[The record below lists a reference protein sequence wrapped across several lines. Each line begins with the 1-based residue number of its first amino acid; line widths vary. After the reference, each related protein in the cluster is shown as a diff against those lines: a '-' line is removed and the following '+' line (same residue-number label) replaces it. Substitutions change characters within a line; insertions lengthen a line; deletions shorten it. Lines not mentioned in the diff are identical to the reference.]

1 MANTIKYPFGTL
13 AVGQSFDVEGREKT
27 TALRNYAYN
36 QSIRLNRKFTV
47 QILPSGCRV
56 TRTA

>member
-1 MANTIKYPFGTL
+1 MANKIKYPFGNL
-13 AVGQSFDVEGREKT
+13 AVGQSFDVDGREKT

-36 QSIRLNRKFTV
+36 QSIRLNRKFSV
-47 QILPSGCRV
+47 QILQNGCRV